1 MIVLDFT
8 LFEMVHVYVY
18 SICGRAPMSAVV
30 KLGFEVQRSSLETTF
45 SQHSRCH
52 RYGKSLAS

>member
-30 KLGFEVQRSSLETTF
+30 KRRFEVQHSSLETTF

-52 RYGKSLAS
+52 RHGK

>member
-30 KLGFEVQRSSLETTF
+30 KLRFGFSVQVWRQPSLNIPVVIAMV
-45 SQHSRCH
+45 R
-52 RYGKSLAS
+52 A

>member
-18 SICGRAPMSAVV
+18 SICARAPKSVV
-30 KLGFEVQRSSLETTF
+30 KLRFEVQRSSLETTF

-52 RYGKSLAS
+52 RHGKSLASR